1 MAELFSKFLKFIGVE
16 EEADD
21 EEMEEEG
28 TQAPPS
34 GSRTARSPEQQPQ
47 RQPSGGYG
55 QSNQY
60 NYNQQQQS
68 QRQTYQP
75 EAGGARN
82 KGGKVVQHP
91 FNEGGN
97 VKHQTTIY
105 QISEHTEAK
114 AVIDDLLTGK
124 SVLLNLE
131 NLDAV
136 ESQRVIDT
144 LSGAA
149 YAISAKLR
157 KVAHQTYLIAPVNVE
172 IGGNYAEDGNARPVA
187 PAQNAGS
194 IFRSR
199 NE

>member
-1 MAELFSKFLKFIGVE
+1 M
-16 EEADD
+16 
-21 EEMEEEG
+21 
-28 TQAPPS
+28 
-34 GSRTARSPEQQPQ
+34 
-47 RQPSGGYG
+47 
-55 QSNQY
+55 
-60 NYNQQQQS
+60 
-68 QRQTYQP
+68 
-75 EAGGARN
+75 
-82 KGGKVVQHP
+82 QHP
-91 FNEGGN
+91 SYESGGN

-131 NLDAV
+131 SLDAV

-172 IGGNYAEDGNARPVA
+172 IGGNYAEDGSARPA
-187 PAQNAGS
+187 AAAGGS

-199 NE
+199 SE

>member
-1 MAELFSKFLKFIGVE
+1 MAEFFSKFLRFIGVE
-16 EEADD
+16 EDD
-21 EEMEEEG
+21 DDDQMDFEET
-28 TQAPPS
+28 TQYPS
-34 GSRTARSPEQQPQ
+34 DSARVARYPEPQPYRQQA
-47 RQPSGGYG
+47 GGYG
-55 QSNQY
+55 QTQY
-60 NYNQQQQS
+60 SQQQMGKQ
-68 QRQTYQP
+68 QYQP
-75 EAGGARN
+75 ETASARN

-91 FNEGGN
+91 SYENSN

-172 IGGNYAEDGNARPVA
+172 IGGNYADEGNRAA
-187 PAQNAGS
+187 ASGSGS

-199 NE
+199 SE

>member
-1 MAELFSKFLKFIGVE
+1 MAEFFSKFLRFIGVE
-16 EEADD
+16 EEDD
-21 EEMEEEG
+21 DQMDYDETM
-28 TQAPPS
+28 QYPS
-34 GSRTARSPEQQPQ
+34 DSARVARYPEPQPY
-47 RQPSGGYG
+47 RQPASGGYNS
-55 QSNQY
+55 QTQY
-60 NYNQQQQS
+60 SQQQTGKQ
-68 QRQTYQP
+68 YQP
-75 EAGGARN
+75 ETASARN

-91 FNEGGN
+91 SYENSN

-172 IGGNYAEDGNARPVA
+172 IGGNYADEGGRAA
-187 PAQNAGS
+187 SSGGGS

-199 NE
+199 SE

>member
-1 MAELFSKFLKFIGVE
+1 MAEFFNKFLKFIGVE
-16 EEADD
+16 GEGD
-21 EEMEEEG
+21 EEEFEQDDV
-28 TQAPPS
+28 TQSQYPQS
-34 GSRTARSPEQQPQ
+34 SRAARYPEQQPY
-47 RQPSGGYG
+47 RQPAGGYSAQP
-55 QSNQY
+55 QSSQTGR
-60 NYNQQQQS
+60 QS
-68 QRQTYQP
+68 YQP
-75 EAGGARN
+75 ESGSANSSRN

-91 FNEGGN
+91 SYENSN
-97 VKHQTTIY
+97 VRHQTTIY

-114 AVIDDLLTGK
+114 AVIDDLLAAK

-172 IGGNYAEDGNARPVA
+172 IGGNYAEEGGRPVS
-187 PAQNAGS
+187 GS
-194 IFRSR
+194 STVFRTRS
-199 NE
+199 E